1 MTNNTDDLFEEML
14 NTKTPGNSSNSSEI
28 DDLLANPFDQ
38 SQSDNNSTF
47 SLNDA
52 EILAQKHV
60 TNEKLIQRLSKHRQ
74 AQAQDLAKQID
85 EDDMSAI
92 IAYGANAQR
101 KLSEFSKSVLN
112 NVQIKDTGEIGDVL
126 TDLMTKLQAT
136 NPKDLTTE
144 PNLFKRLFGK
154 VKQSINETQIRYQQI
169 GSSIDRIA
177 IRLEREKDELLN
189 DNLILEQFY
198 QKNKDYFEALNVYIA
213 AGELKMEELQTKIIP
228 TAIQHAKDTQDQ
240 MAIQKVHDLNQFLD
254 RLDKRTHDL
263 RLTRQ
268 MTIQQA
274 PQLRLLQNTNQ
285 VLAEK
290 IQSSIHTA
298 IPLWENQIT
307 IALALLRQQQ
317 VATSQRMVSDTTNDL
332 MLKNSEMLKQSTI
345 DVARESERGVIDLET
360 LKQTQHNLITA
371 LEETLQI
378 QENGRQ
384 QRRLA
389 ENELRQ
395 MEDELHQKLLQISN
409 NQKQHRQTQSE
420 SNNQKQHR
428 QTQSESN
435 NQ

>member
-420 SNNQKQHR
+420 SNNQ
-428 QTQSESN
+428 
-435 NQ
+435 

>member
-52 EILAQKHV
+52 EILAQQHV

-409 NQKQHRQTQSE
+409 DQKQHRQTQSE
-420 SNNQKQHR
+420 SNNQ
-428 QTQSESN
+428 
-435 NQ
+435 

>member
-1 MTNNTDDLFEEML
+1 MSNNTDDLFEEML
-14 NTKTPGNSSNSSEI
+14 KAKTPANSSDSSEI

-38 SQSDNNSTF
+38 TQTKDSSTF
-47 SLNDA
+47 NLNDL

-60 TNEKLIQRLSKHRQ
+60 TNEKLIHRLSEHRQ

-228 TAIQHAKDTQDQ
+228 AAIQHAKDTQDQ

-389 ENELRQ
+389 ENELKQ

-409 NQKQHRQTQSE
+409 DQKQHRQTQSE
-420 SNNQKQHR
+420 SNNQ
-428 QTQSESN
+428 
-435 NQ
+435 

>member
-1 MTNNTDDLFEEML
+1 MTNNSQDLFDEML
-14 NTKTPGNSSNSSEI
+14 SPSPTLDKNVSTEV
-28 DDLLANPFDQ
+28 DDLLSNPFDQ
-38 SQSDNNSTF
+38 NKSENTTKFN
-47 SLNDA
+47 LNEA

-60 TNEKLIQRLSKHRQ
+60 TNEKLISRLSEHRQ
-74 AQAQDLAKQID
+74 AQAHDLAKQIN
-85 EDDMSAI
+85 ETDMGAI

-101 KLSEFSKSVLN
+101 KLSDFSKSVLH
-112 NVQIKDTGEIGDVL
+112 NVQIKDTGEVGDVL

-154 VKQSINETQIRYQQI
+154 VKQSLNETQMRYQQI

-177 IRLEREKDELLN
+177 IRLEREKDDLLN

-213 AGELKMEELQTKIIP
+213 AGELKMEELQTEIIP
-228 TAIQHAKDTQDQ
+228 KAIQQAKDTNDQ

-332 MLKNSEMLKQSTI
+332 MLKNSEMLKQSTL

-360 LKQTQHNLITA
+360 LKQTQNNLISA
-371 LEETLQI
+371 LEETLEI
-378 QENGRQ
+378 QHNGRQ
-384 QRRLA
+384 QRLIA
-389 ENELRQ
+389 EQELRQ

-409 NQKQHRQTQSE
+409 DQKE
-420 SNNQKQHR
+420 SAKKP
-428 QTQSESN
+428 E
-435 NQ
+435 